1 MPKRLLKLAATLDR
15 LRDVLSGRMER
26 LRQARHRQLQKRAA
40 LEAFMQSDTRF
51 LDITLGGGLKR
62 LTEIS
67 AAISAIDQELAKLH
81 KRSTDAFLKAK
92 RARATARQRRDE
104 QANSRARLELVELAG
119 RHAAA
124 SLRQV
129 KTD

>member
-1 MPKRLLKLAATLDR
+1 
-15 LRDVLSGRMER
+15 
-26 LRQARHRQLQKRAA
+26 
-40 LEAFMQSDTRF
+40 MQSDTRF

-67 AAISAIDQELAKLH
+67 AAISAIDQEVAKLH

-92 RARATARQRRDE
+92 RARATARQRHDE
-104 QANSRARLELVELAG
+104 QARSRARLELVELAS

-129 KTD
+129 KAD

>member
-1 MPKRLLKLAATLDR
+1 MPQRLLKLAATLDR
-15 LRDVLSGRMER
+15 LRDVLSARMER
-26 LRQARHRQLQKRAA
+26 LRQARHKQLQKRAA
-40 LEAFMQSDTRF
+40 LEALMQSDTRF

-81 KRSTDAFLKAK
+81 KRSADAFLKAK
-92 RARATARQRRDE
+92 RARATARQRQDT
-104 QANSRARLELVELAG
+104 QAESRARLELVELAS

-129 KTD
+129 KID